1 MAVAEQ
7 QMPHVEPTSE
17 LELRPEMRVDDVGGQ
32 APETAKEATQH
43 PRDSIGD
50 TNDADREAFSRA
62 TPGPPSES
70 APSPLAAVPRRD
82 GNEKSRR
89 GLAIVVA
96 LVGIAGILLIVW
108 QLSLLQS
115 QLTLLQA
122 TVAESAHSSDT
133 MARLAD
139 AATQANEI
147 ANQALIAASRPWVGV
162 DTVEAGPVV
171 ANQPLNIEVLVRYS
185 GRTPSTDVQ
194 GLFLVY
200 ISSIDNPP
208 QLLNEPCGSCVRGVV
223 LPNGIVSYK
232 LVVRDSIMAP
242 DEVQRIKDGKDT
254 IWIVG
259 RLDYHDAD
267 GDTHTTKSCLFYRGG
282 GVTGFSACTDGNFAG

>member
-7 QMPHVEPTSE
+7 QTPRVEPTSE
-17 LELRPEMRVDDVGGQ
+17 LELRPEMRVDAVGGQ
-32 APETAKEATQH
+32 PGETAKDAT
-43 PRDSIGD
+43 R
-50 TNDADREAFSRA
+50 
-62 TPGPPSES
+62 
-70 APSPLAAVPRRD
+70 PLAAPSRDATRADEATPSPPIEPKPSPTAIPQTTAGGKPRF
-82 GNEKSRR
+82 N
-89 GLAIVVA
+89 GLAIVLA
-96 LVGIAGILLIVW
+96 LLGIFGVLLIAW
-108 QLSLLQS
+108 QLAVLQS
-115 QLTLLQA
+115 QVASLRGI
-122 TVAESAHSSDT
+122 VAENPHSMET

-139 AATQANEI
+139 AATQGNEI
-147 ANQALIAASRPWVGV
+147 ATQALAAASRPWVGV

-171 ANQPLNIEVLVRYS
+171 ANQSLNIEVLVRNS

-200 ISSIDNPP
+200 ISAIDNPP
-208 QLLNEPCGSCVRGVV
+208 QLLNETCASCVRGVV

-232 LVVRDSIMAP
+232 LVVRDSITAP

-267 GDTHTTKSCLFYRGG
+267 GDMHTTKSCLFYRGG
-282 GVTGFSACTDGNFAG
+282 GTAGFSACNDGNFAS